1 MERRTVNAEVIAQAA
16 EQIAAIIDALPYSEE
31 WNRFSAYDFDEEIR
45 NMINETDIIITA
57 DPVDDCPF

>member
-1 MERRTVNAEVIAQAA
+1 MERRTINAEVIAQAA
-16 EQIAAIIDALPYSEE
+16 DQIAAIIDDLPYSDE

-57 DPVDDCPF
+57 EESEEI

>member
-1 MERRTVNAEVIAQAA
+1 MENRTINAEVIAQAA
-16 EQIAAIIDALPYSEE
+16 EQIAAIIDDLPYSAE

-57 DPVDDCPF
+57 EESEEI